1 MIRDKL
7 KRMDYSLIIIPM
19 VLAIFGIIMVYSAS
33 FPFAYVHYD
42 NSTFFV
48 QRQILWFL
56 IGLVFFVFATLIPI
70 HVYGRLS
77 PIFVLLS
84 IILLILVLLPGVGVE
99 RNNSQRW
106 IQLGFFLFQP
116 TEAIKIFM
124 ILYFAYIFA
133 RKQSYIEKFHKGL
146 LPPLIILLVVF
157 LLILSQPDLGTAAL
171 ILLSCGI
178 IVTCSG
184 ARWSHLL
191 FLISTAVVGLIYFAY
206 SSPYRLDR
214 LTSFRNPFDNF
225 AGDSYQLVNS
235 LTAIGSG
242 GLTGNGLGASIQKL
256 GFLPESHTDFI
267 MAITI
272 EELGLLGLFIV
283 IITYMFIL
291 VRGIQISRKLT
302 ESFHQFLAIGI
313 TFQLMIQIMFNL
325 GAVSGLLPI
334 TGITLPL
341 ISYGGS
347 SLLFTMISIGI
358 LVNLSSYA
366 EEQTEEKI

>member
-1 MIRDKL
+1 MVKEKL
-7 KRMDYSLIIIPM
+7 KRFDYSLIVIPM
-19 VLAIFGIIMVYSAS
+19 LLAIFGILMVYSAS
-33 FPFAYVHYD
+33 YPYAYVHYD
-42 NSTFFV
+42 NSTFYV
-48 QRQILWFL
+48 GRQILWFL
-56 IGLVFFVFATLIPI
+56 IGIVAFIIAALLPI
-70 HVYGRLS
+70 RIYGRLS
-77 PIFVLLS
+77 PF
-84 IILLILVLLPGVGVE
+84 LVLFSIMLLLLVLIPGIGVE
-99 RNNSQRW
+99 RNYSQRW

-116 TEAIKIFM
+116 TEAIKLFM
-124 ILYFAYIFA
+124 IIYFAYIFA
-133 RKQSYIEKFHKGL
+133 RKQAYIEKFHKGL

-184 ARWSHLL
+184 ARWSHLA
-191 FLISTAVVGLIYFAY
+191 FLACTAVVGLVYFAY

-214 LTSFRNPFDNF
+214 LTSFRQPFENF
-225 AGDSYQLVNS
+225 SGDGYQLVNS

-242 GLTGNGLGASIQKL
+242 GITGNGLGASIQKL
-256 GFLPESHTDFI
+256 GFLPEAHTDFI

-272 EELGLLGLFIV
+272 EELGILGLLV
-283 IITYMFIL
+283 IMVAYMVIL
-291 VRGIQISRKLT
+291 FRGVQLSKKLT
-302 ESFHQFLAIGI
+302 DPFHQFLALGI

-347 SLLFTMISIGI
+347 SLLFTMIAIGI
-358 LVNLSSYA
+358 LVNLSSYVKQPEA
-366 EEQTEEKI
+366 ER